1 MDRKTN
7 AFWAALT
14 ILIVL
19 AALVLCFIGQNRGFC
34 FPARPAIHKAP
45 SQAFLTPSKPAN
57 MTPPAVIWK
66 TILLSGWNVHPTLR
80 RGRLCFPR

>member
-19 AALVLCFIGQNRGFC
+19 AALVLCFIGQNRGILFS
-34 FPARPAIHKAP
+34 HP
-45 SQAFLTPSKPAN
+45 SGNPQS
-57 MTPPAVIWK
+57 
-66 TILLSGWNVHPTLR
+66 R
-80 RGRLCFPR
+80 RI

>member
-19 AALVLCFIGQNRGFC
+19 A
-34 FPARPAIHKAP
+34 IHKAP
-45 SQAFLTPSKPAN
+45 SQAFLMPSKPAN
-57 MTPPAVIWK
+57 TTPPAVIWK
-66 TILLSGWNVHPTLR
+66 IILLSA
-80 RGRLCFPR
+80 